1 MENTCRYDSADLHRF
16 ILLNDLYW
24 ACMDKINLDKIF
36 WDYNVDI
43 KPLEDFLND
52 NRLYDD
58 KAERIL
64 IRIFERAYWYEIVSL
79 LGIEN
84 LRLVLTKEFIKKIR
98 FKDLQKRLEFARKLL
113 HNEVVS
119 DSGWDS
125 ESRSRLRNTIL
136 SNRWYGIKQVL

>member
-1 MENTCRYDSADLHRF
+1 
-16 ILLNDLYW
+16 
-24 ACMDKINLDKIF
+24 MDKINLDKFF

-119 DSGWDS
+119 VSGWDS